1 MSIDLLLS
9 PVISKAKVMEILTS
23 PEIMADLF
31 RTRLSFLLP
40 PGATLAECR
49 PTVLRKRLGSRQV
62 LCYRLFFAESLPSM
76 MVVVKR
82 YADKSE
88 GERTY
93 AIMRMLWEN
102 GFNRDSE
109 LKIPEP
115 FCYLS
120 ELRLLVQGKARGILL
135 LNNLKKSAPAALDRM
150 RGAARWL
157 AKLHRLDVDCPGINP
172 PPDDEAAIRLFV
184 RRVAK
189 RVPHFQPRLDG
200 LACNLF
206 ARIEGFADRPRALVH
221 GDFQCENIIVGA
233 KKVTVVD
240 LDGFCRSDP
249 ARDLGYFIAQTRTKI
264 FKGSVSPVS
273 VIPALRAFWGEYRSA
288 ISEGERPD
296 YSSRTCVFAAIK
308 CLESVY
314 YVTDVLPG
322 GDMEVVGQLIDD
334 AERFSGAERVE
345 EALELS
351 QSSWAERG

>member
-62 LCYRLFFAESLPSM
+62 LCYRLFFA
-76 MVVVKR
+76 
-82 YADKSE
+82 D
-88 GERTY
+88 
-93 AIMRMLWEN
+93 
-102 GFNRDSE
+102 FNHDSE

-172 PPDDEAAIRLFV
+172 PPDDEAAIGLFV
-184 RRVAK
+184 RRVAR
-189 RVPHFQPRLDG
+189 RVPHFRPRLENLG
-200 LACNLF
+200 SSLLAKVTEF
-206 ARIEGFADRPRALVH
+206 AGRPDALVH

-264 FKGSVSPVS
+264 FKGSASPVS
-273 VIPALRAFWGEYRSA
+273 AIPALRAFWDEYRSA

-296 YSSRTCVFAAIK
+296 YSSRTCMFAAIK

-314 YVTDVLPG
+314 YITDVLPG
-322 GDMEVVGQLIDD
+322 GDTELVGQLIDD
-334 AERFSGAERVE
+334 AERFSRAERVE